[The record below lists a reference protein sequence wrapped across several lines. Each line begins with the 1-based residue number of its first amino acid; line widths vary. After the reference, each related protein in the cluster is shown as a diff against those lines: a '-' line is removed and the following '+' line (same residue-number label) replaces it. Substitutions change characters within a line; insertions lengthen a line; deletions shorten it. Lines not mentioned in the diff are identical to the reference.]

1 MAQGDLPRIHGSGW
15 KPSGPLSFVAPLLA
29 DAARAELLRFMAE
42 RHQGLLPLAADAWA
56 STVDGIEVFD
66 GASWHTFSESFLEAF
81 ALRAAGQAEP
91 LEGVDAA
98 EEIIPRRNAD
108 LHLGRRLTRVLIDVR
123 LTLRRLAHYMA
134 VTMGHRLEWQ
144 RMMTRTR
151 ALDEAL
157 KVLYTEGREAPD
169 GTRFGGKGFRSTWQE
184 AIVAAATPLV
194 RQQEAPLDA
203 RPGAGYDGDL
213 VAPMIRDVGLALAM
227 GDTPLGVMAA
237 NFGKAGSIMNGGQD
251 NAGGRDLHIGAW
263 HVGVLPP
270 TAPLPIA
277 ACTMTGLAFA
287 AVRQGLD
294 RFHVACIGEGAS
306 SSGEFWEAM
315 NLAGA
320 RELPIT
326 YILQN
331 NQIALDTPP
340 AHQSGVELW
349 ADKAVAMG
357 FPGWTI
363 DGSDPA
369 AIHASVAV
377 AREFG
382 LGGGGPTL
390 IHIETMRGCGHAH
403 HHDDLYLGAP
413 SGATQGY
420 VDDALIEYW
429 EAKDPVP
436 THRALL
442 IDLGVDLEDLET
454 MEQEELEGAEEAINA
469 LDAMPWPHPSTVT
482 KGITS
487 LHDAETQAQHLE
499 RLNGGDLMR
508 APPDGPLQPAELAW
522 TYADEGGWTYAR
534 AIQQAMADVA
544 EREGDN
550 TVFIGEDM
558 EVAGAFG
565 LNMGL
570 RNAGHQDLLV
580 DMPLCEAAII
590 HTAVGAALSGMR
602 PMAEIQF
609 GGFAAL
615 AHNAL
620 VNNAAMLRWRWG
632 AECPMTVRIPLGAR
646 TRSGPYHANMIES
659 WYANDPGLVVLAP
672 GSPQQAY
679 DMIVEA
685 SALPDPVL
693 ILEHIGLYGLRGGRT
708 GWGANINQHVDTGP
722 VNAAVAA
729 GERYMIGKSRV
740 IRGGRDVTLVTWGA
754 MVHLA
759 LEAAATL
766 ATEGVEV
773 EVIDVGTL
781 MPFDAQPCVD
791 SVLRTGRLVVLHE
804 AQWSG
809 GLGHTVQS
817 RIMESA
823 FYALEAAPVVIG
835 ALDTPVP
842 FSPPLENH
850 TIPAV
855 AHVETV
861 LRTLTQD

>member
-66 GASWHTFSESFLEAF
+66 GASWHTFSEAFLEAF

-134 VTMGHRLEWQ
+134 VTLNHRLEWQ